1 MGTYALL
8 GVLGVIFNIYG
19 QQIKVIQKI
28 CQKSLKIS
36 KNILRTVVKTPAQT
50 DERLKSYSQKTA

>member
-19 QQIKVIQKI
+19 QKIKVIQKI
-28 CQKSLKIS
+28 CQKSLKIP

-50 DERLKSYSQKTA
+50 DERLISYSQKIT